1 MFKSLISTLKE
12 TRKKVVV
19 RSLAVVSGIGMT
31 VGLPSAALAQ
41 ATDLGGIADT
51 LNDQL
56 DNIGTL
62 IVAGALI
69 VGIVLIIAGL
79 LKLKQASD
87 TQGQQ
92 VKWADGIWRIV
103 VGVGLVSIL
112 YFTGVGAATFGLE
125 TDADLGGS
133 TLSIGGSN

>member
-1 MFKSLISTLKE
+1 MIIDCQRRMPGKRIQTAKNCVILSSMYSAI
-12 TRKKVVV
+12 VM
-19 RSLAVVSGIGMT
+19 I
-31 VGLPSAALAQ
+31 PSMAFAQ
-41 ATDLGGIADT
+41 ASNMGDVSLM
-51 LNDQL
+51 LFQQL
-56 DNIGTL
+56 TQVGDL
-62 IVAGALI
+62 IVGGALI

-112 YFTGVGAATFGLE
+112 YFTRVGAATFGLE
-125 TDADLGGS
+125 TDANLGGS
-133 TLSIGGSN
+133 TMNLGFGS